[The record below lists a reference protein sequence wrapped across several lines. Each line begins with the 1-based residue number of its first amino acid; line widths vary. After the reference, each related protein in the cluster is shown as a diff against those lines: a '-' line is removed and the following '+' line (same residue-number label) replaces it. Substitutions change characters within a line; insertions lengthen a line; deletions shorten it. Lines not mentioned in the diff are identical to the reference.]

1 LCHIY
6 RECRKKKTSIPSVS
20 LQKTTLG
27 IRLFK
32 TQKPRKSRKKFPKS
46 PALPQK
52 ESILS
57 RILLTFVSKI
67 FPNKNHLLRQRIT
80 RETTDSTRHYPQISR
95 KNSANTPSRRQPQSC
110 DNAQKPRLPAYYQE
124 GFPKY
129 QPPHEFPGIFV
140 VAFPYSRD
148 YFQFHSY
155 FCFDRTTGIN
165 NSCSTENQ
173 EFLYKISNEE
183 FSLQTQQAGVSSRKS
198 RTRRKY
204 SLTAEEILAPHH
216 NIDK

>member
-1 LCHIY
+1 M
-6 RECRKKKTSIPSVS
+6 RK
-20 LQKTTLG
+20 
-27 IRLFK
+27 
-32 TQKPRKSRKKFPKS
+32 
-46 PALPQK
+46 
-52 ESILS
+52 
-57 RILLTFVSKI
+57 
-67 FPNKNHLLRQRIT
+67 
-80 RETTDSTRHYPQISR
+80 
-95 KNSANTPSRRQPQSC
+95 
-110 DNAQKPRLPAYYQE
+110 KPRLPAYYQE

-140 VAFPYSRD
+140 AAFPYSRD

-198 RTRRKY
+198 RTRNVLQKITNAAKIFSHRGGNTCAASQYRQITSAYVHRKLHEHIPV
-204 SLTAEEILAPHH
+204 SRTFEHTVPHRPS
-216 NIDK
+216 